1 MTVNYYQKIDKTVD
15 EIIEEHLRTEPLFL
29 YSGVVANVKLGVQ
42 AVENNEI
49 DEEHHRWRGDIIRG
63 VLEQCAARGMFAQ
76 NGNYLRAL
84 DAVYSHYPRFAR
96 VSGNDRMIVHFAL
109 EKNVPFEAQAL
120 ADMIAEQEV
129 WDSLALAP
137 QYVEQTQA
145 TRLREQRIREMT
157 QGGSKPF
164 SLRTGNLNSRTFDVG
179 GREIQFSG
187 SGGRR
192 FIKDDQGFAAM
203 ADEQI
208 QSMYDQWKQEQTY
221 KSMSVEDLRKQVR
234 QQGKEHFEQKFRGD
248 PGSRQPATTPGNAV
262 LIDPRNEQ
270 PITRRIDL
278 IHYINSSSDAL
289 AKLVKPKGTTIRE
302 RALEVDRLLGAR
314 E

>member
-1 MTVNYYQKIDKTVD
+1 MTEAYRRVEKTLD
-15 EIIEEHLRTEPLFL
+15 EIIEEHLRSEKLFL
-29 YSGVVANVKLGVQ
+29 YSGIEANINIGIQ
-42 AVENNEI
+42 AVENNDI
-49 DEEHHRWRGDIIRG
+49 EETHSRWRGDVVRSALQG
-63 VLEQCAARGMFAQ
+63 CADRGMFAQ

-109 EKNVPFEAQAL
+109 KKNVPFEAQAL

-145 TRLREQRIREMT
+145 AKQREQWISEMT

-164 SLRTGNLNSRTFDVG
+164 ALRTGNLNSETYDTA
-179 GREIQFSG
+179 GRKVQFSG

-192 FIKDDQGFAAM
+192 FIKDDQGFAGM
-203 ADEQI
+203 GDEQI
-208 QSMYDQWKQEQTY
+208 KSMYDQWKQEQTY

-262 LIDPRNEQ
+262 LINPTNGQ
-270 PITRRIDL
+270 AITRRIDL
-278 IHYINSSSDAL
+278 IHYINSAPDAL
-289 AKLVKPKGTTIRE
+289 AKLVKPKGVTIRE
-302 RALEVDRLLGAR
+302 RALEVDRLLGAK